1 MGKETIENIM
11 NIIEIEYNNKIN
23 NILNDINN
31 SFIENELLIVETNKK
46 DVDEFKKK
54 VKIKTLIDIIDN
66 YRNSNVPID
75 NNFNRKKHVVY
86 IGDPYLTLNICLQ
99 AIINRCK
106 VVLTY
111 SNFMKNVNN
120 IILQLITE
128 VIQKYNMEEY
138 ISFLDSYSISEI
150 KSFQDDIVIVGDTN
164 MYELL
169 KNNVNVKYFPY
180 NNIVLYTDSNEL
192 EDLKEAI
199 YIVADENKYEL
210 EILYDEDIYNVI
222 ETINQNE
229 LCNTVILLTQN
240 ESNIEIFKNSII
252 TKNLYI
258 NENPYKNEY
267 GVINN
272 YLN

>member
-31 SFIENELLIVETNKK
+31 SFIENELLIVEANKK
-46 DVDEFKKK
+46 DVDEYKKK
-54 VKIKTLIDIIDN
+54 VKIKTLIDIIDT

-75 NNFNRKKHVVY
+75 NNFNQIKHVVY

-106 VVLTY
+106 VILTY
-111 SNFMKNVNN
+111 SNFMKNVNS

-169 KNNVNVKYFPY
+169 KNNENVKYFPY

-210 EILYDEDIYNVI
+210 EIIYDEDIYNVI

-240 ESNIEIFKNSII
+240 ESNIEIFKNNII

-272 YLN
+272 YLS

>member
-31 SFIENELLIVETNKK
+31 SFIENELLIVEANKK
-46 DVDEFKKK
+46 DVDEYKKK
-54 VKIKTLIDIIDN
+54 VKIKTLIDIIDT

-75 NNFNRKKHVVY
+75 NNFNQIKHVVY

>member
-31 SFIENELLIVETNKK
+31 SFIENELLIVEANKK